1 MVRGRG
7 AFDPAD
13 AVVWGTASL
22 LALLC
27 GLGMG
32 FLLWSVV
39 AETSAP
45 AAWRAAV
52 YLAAPILGFLV
63 PLRRSLRLRLF
74 VGIAVAALLL
84 SLCFGSVLFSPLLG
98 G

>member
-7 AFDPAD
+7 AFDPVD
-13 AVVWGTASL
+13 TVVWATASL

-39 AETSAP
+39 VETGSP
-45 AAWRAAV
+45 LAWRAAV
-52 YLAAPILGFLV
+52 YLTVPILGFMV
-63 PLRRSLRLRLF
+63 PIRRALRLRLF
-74 VGIAVAALLL
+74 VGIAAAALLL
-84 SLCFGSVLFSPLLG
+84 SFCFGSVLFSPLFG
-98 G
+98 N